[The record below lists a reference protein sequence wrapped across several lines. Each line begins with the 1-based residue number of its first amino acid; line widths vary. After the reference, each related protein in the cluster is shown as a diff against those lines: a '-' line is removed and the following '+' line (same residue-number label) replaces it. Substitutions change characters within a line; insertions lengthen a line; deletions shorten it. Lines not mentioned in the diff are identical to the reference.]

1 MPAGCGREQITMA
14 RTLAALP
21 AGSRITDYISLGVVA
36 KFFPV
41 EKIHE
46 VLEQTRRASVRERD
60 LPAHVVVY
68 YVIALALYMRSSYR
82 EVLRCLLE
90 GVQWLLDP
98 SVAVKV
104 AGKSGISQA
113 RSRLG
118 SEPLRKL
125 YEAIVEPIAT
135 KRTKGAWYR
144 QWRLISLD
152 GSTLD
157 TADTVENEKAF
168 GRPGASRGSSA
179 FPKIRFV
186 ALLENGTHVLWAA
199 RMSKYR
205 TAETTLAQQVLPAL
219 RPGMLCLAD
228 RFFPG
233 YKLWRMA
240 ARTRADLLW
249 RIRQNAR
256 LDIDR
261 RLPDGS
267 YLSRIYLST
276 SDRRNQRKG
285 IVVRVIDYR
294 LKDVKDAEAIY
305 RLITTIL
312 DPTLAPAQE
321 LAALYHERW
330 EVGVSSQGHI
340 VQSVQ
345 DRPRPKDSGLVAG
358 EASWRASKTTEP
370 SDNILG
376 KECAQRTR
384 LQRTVNAD
392 VASLHES
399 PVAETV
405 YNVRKQQGLAET
417 SPTRRLSPAGYQ
429 RRHGVK
435 EDVETGETLGAWRR
449 KLVEEMTAIT
459 VSGKCS
465 HRHQGGGSGRS
476 TVDGRA
482 AKRARREGPG
492 PVSTPLTKV
501 RQG

>member
-1 MPAGCGREQITMA
+1 MA
-14 RTLAALP
+14 RTVAALP
-21 AGSRITDYISLGVVA
+21 VGSRITDYISLGVVA
-36 KFFPV
+36 RFFPV

-46 VLEQTRRASVRERD
+46 VLEQTKRASVRERD

-118 SEPLRKL
+118 SEPLQKL
-125 YEAIVEPIAT
+125 YEDIVAPIAT

-144 QWRLISLD
+144 DWRLISLD

-205 TAETTLAQQVLPAL
+205 TTELTLAQQVVPGL
-219 RPGMLCLAD
+219 RKGMLCLAD

-240 ARTRADLLW
+240 ARTGADLLW
-249 RIRQNAR
+249 RTRQNAR
-256 LDIDR
+256 LDVDQ

-267 YLSRIYLST
+267 YLSRIYAST

-294 LKDVKDAEAIY
+294 LKDVQDAEPIY
-305 RLITTIL
+305 RLITTVL
-312 DPTLAPAQE
+312 DPTQAPAKE

-330 EVGVSSQGHI
+330 ERETALDELKTHLRGAQI
-340 VQSVQ
+340 VL
-345 DRPRPKDSGLVAG
+345 R
-358 EASWRASKTTEP
+358 SKTPELVKQEFWGLLMAHYAIRGLMHEAALKADEDPDRLSFLHAVRVVQRRMARYVAIPP
-370 SDNILG
+370 SA
-376 KECAQRTR
+376 E
-384 LQRTVNAD
+384 
-392 VASLHES
+392 ES
-399 PVAETV
+399 PA
-405 YNVRKQQGLAET
+405 
-417 SPTRRLSPAGYQ
+417 
-429 RRHGVK
+429 
-435 EDVETGETLGAWRR
+435 
-449 KLVEEMTAIT
+449 
-459 VSGKCS
+459 
-465 HRHQGGGSGRS
+465 
-476 TVDGRA
+476 
-482 AKRARREGPG
+482 
-492 PVSTPLTKV
+492 
-501 RQG
+501 